1 MVRFNSVFKKK
12 KNKKLPVFLR
22 PFLWSYD
29 LNKMDKEKHKNIIIK
44 NILDYGTKEAT
55 DWLWENYSREEIQE
69 AIRKSIRADWSKKSI
84 NLWSLIYEVEPR
96 EDRFE

>member
-1 MVRFNSVFKKK
+1 MIRFKNIFKKQK
-12 KNKKLPVFLR
+12 REELPVFLR

-55 DWLWENYSREEIQE
+55 DWLRENYTKKEIKE
-69 AIRKSIRADWSKKSI
+69 AIKKSIRVDWSKKSI
-84 NLWSLIYEVEPR
+84 NLWSLIYEVEPK
-96 EDRFE
+96 ESRF